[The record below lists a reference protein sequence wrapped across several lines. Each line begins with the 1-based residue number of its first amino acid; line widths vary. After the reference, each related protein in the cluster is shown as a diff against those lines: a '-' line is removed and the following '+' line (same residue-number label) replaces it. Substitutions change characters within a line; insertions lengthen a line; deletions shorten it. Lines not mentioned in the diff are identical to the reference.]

1 MWSAPDTEARNDNR
15 LNATLFEQLYNLTHT
30 LLSEQDAVQ
39 TQGSS
44 QDKTGATN
52 TLNLFP
58 TKVPVCGMA
67 ES

>member
-1 MWSAPDTEARNDNR
+1 MWSAPDTEDHNDNR

-44 QDKTGATN
+44 QDKPGATN
-52 TLNLFP
+52 TLKLFP
-58 TKVPVCGMA
+58 TKVPVCGMT